1 MREVRVIVVDDSP
14 TMQRLI
20 ASILEEDPA
29 ITVVGI
35 ASDPFEARDK
45 IKALNPDVITLDL
58 EMPNMNG
65 LDFLRQIMRLRPMPV
80 VVISSHT
87 TKGTVATFDA
97 LRIGAV
103 GCLEKPRLDDEKA
116 FEAMRRTVR
125 EAALHSA
132 EISTLRPQQEPSS
145 SLVRPAPLAGRMNT
159 RTEQPDIIAI
169 GASTGGIEA
178 ITTVLKD
185 FPADCPPTVITQH
198 LPPNFTK
205 SFAERLNR
213 QVPPSVKEAEDGD
226 KLQRGWVYIA
236 PGGDGHLTV
245 RGSTAQHCRIDPA
258 GPVSGHRPSVDVM
271 MSSIADLANCRRAA
285 ALLTG
290 MGRDGAEGMLR
301 IRERGGYTI
310 AQDQE
315 TSLVYGMPKVAM
327 SIGGASVSLPLRE
340 ISAALLG
347 GTNS

>member
-1 MREVRVIVVDDSP
+1 MKAVRVIVVDDSP

-29 ITVVGI
+29 ISVVGI
-35 ASDPFEARDK
+35 ASDPYEARDK

-103 GCLEKPRLDDEKA
+103 GCLEKPRLDDEAA
-116 FEAMRRTVR
+116 FEVMRRMVR
-125 EAALHSA
+125 EAALHAA
-132 EISTLRPQQEPSS
+132 EISTRRPQQEQDPALARAVPMRGSGD
-145 SLVRPAPLAGRMNT
+145 VRT
-159 RTEQPDIIAI
+159 DQPDIIAI

-178 ITTVLKD
+178 ITTVLSG

-198 LPPNFTK
+198 LPPNFTQ

-213 QVPPSVKEAEDGD
+213 QVPPSVKEAEDGE

-236 PGGDGHLTV
+236 PGGKGHLTI
-245 RGSTAQHCRIDPA
+245 RGTTMQHCRIDE
-258 GPVSGHRPSVDVM
+258 GEPVSGHRPSVDVM
-271 MSSIADLANCRRAA
+271 MSSVADLTNCRRSA

-290 MGRDGAEGMLR
+290 MGRDGAEGLLR

-310 AQDQE
+310 AQGE
-315 TSLVYGMPKVAM
+315 ATCLVYGMPKVAV
-327 SIGGASVSLPLRE
+327 SIGGATVSLPLQE
-340 ISAALLG
+340 ISTALLS
-347 GTNS
+347 GTNN